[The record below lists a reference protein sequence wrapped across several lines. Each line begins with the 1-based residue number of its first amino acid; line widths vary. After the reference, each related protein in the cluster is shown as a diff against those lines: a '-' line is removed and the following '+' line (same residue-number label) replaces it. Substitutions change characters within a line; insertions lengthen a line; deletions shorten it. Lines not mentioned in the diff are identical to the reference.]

1 MQVQG
6 LNNKHLRVT
15 QNDLKGA
22 NDVGGTAAGQRTAK
36 LVAGA
41 HEFEGMMLQQMLK
54 GLKFGEAPGNGGEDG
69 ETSGASGTLQGYGT
83 EALAKSI
90 ASGGGFGI
98 ARRII
103 EQVAAEDA
111 TKGISRTGSKD

>member
-6 LNNKHLRVT
+6 INTEILRAA
-15 QNDLKGA
+15 QNDL
-22 NDVGGTAAGQRTAK
+22 GGGAAGQRTAK

-54 GLKFGEAPGNGGEDG
+54 GLKFGEAPGDGGEDG
-69 ETSGASGTLQGYGT
+69 EATGANGTLQGYGT

-103 EQVAAEDA
+103 AQVTAEDA
-111 TKGISRTGSKD
+111 AKGIPNTGSKV

>member
-1 MQVQG
+1 MQVAG
-6 LNNKHLRVT
+6 VM
-15 QNDLKGA
+15 
-22 NDVGGTAAGQRTAK
+22 DVAGSERQRMAK

-54 GLKFGEAPGNGGEDG
+54 GLDFGKAPGDEA
-69 ETSGASGTLQGYGT
+69 EAAGASGTLQGYGT

-98 ARRII
+98 AQRIVA
-103 EQVAAEDA
+103 QVRAQDAAHGKSSEGG
-111 TKGISRTGSKD
+111 KV

>member
-1 MQVQG
+1 MQVQVQG
-6 LNNKHLRVT
+6 LKTEILRVA
-15 QNDLKGA
+15 QNDL
-22 NDVGGTAAGQRTAK
+22 GGGVDGQRTAK

-41 HEFEGMMLQQMLK
+41 HEFEGMMLQQMIK
-54 GLKFGEAPGNGGEDG
+54 GLKFGDAPGDGGEEG
-69 ETSGASGTLQGYGT
+69 EASGANGTLQGYGT

-103 EQVAAEDA
+103 AQVTAEDA
-111 TKGISRTGSKD
+111 AKEISKTGSKV

>member
-6 LNNKHLRVT
+6 INTEILRAA
-15 QNDLKGA
+15 QNGL
-22 NDVGGTAAGQRTAK
+22 GGEAAGQRTAK

-54 GLKFGEAPGNGGEDG
+54 GLKFGEAPGDGGEDG
-69 ETSGASGTLQGYGT
+69 EATGANGTLQGYGT

-103 EQVAAEDA
+103 AQVTAEDTA
-111 TKGISRTGSKD
+111 KGIPNTGSKV